1 MLLVGSKL
9 TVLVNGTVDTF
20 GSSRGLDEGR
30 LNEKPD
36 IAAAGIGFWDSVV
49 VANLLSVVVD

>member
-1 MLLVGSKL
+1 MLLVGSKE
-9 TVLVNGTVDTF
+9 TVLVKGTVGIF
-20 GSSRGLDEGR
+20 GSSKGLDDGR
-30 LNEKPD
+30 LNENPD

>member
-1 MLLVGSKL
+1 MLF
-9 TVLVNGTVDTF
+9 NGTVGTF
-20 GSSRGLDEGR
+20 GSSKGLEDGR

-36 IAAAGIGFWDSVV
+36 IAATVIGFWDSVV